1 MKEEIKK
8 ILNDA
13 KKYLQ
18 QQGILFGDEVTLPK
32 SESEGEGKIQ
42 QVNEKEYGVDPTWI
56 NSKTLD
62 ELESKIKNCVKCP
75 LGKNEN

>member
-18 QQGILFGDEVTLPK
+18 QQESLFGDEVTLPK
-32 SESEGEGKIQ
+32 SESEGEGKF
-42 QVNEKEYGVDPTWI
+42 NKLT
-56 NSKTLD
+56 K
-62 ELESKIKNCVKCP
+62 KNTALTR
-75 LGKNEN
+75 LG